1 MLCTYK
7 ILYIFF
13 TLDIMDIVR
22 QVLVASVSVG
32 VWLPLTGYRGIWVGV
47 GGRTA
52 RNPPSTAKLTR
63 ALFDNI
69 IPYNKELTWE

>member
-1 MLCTYK
+1 MV
-7 ILYIFF
+7 
-13 TLDIMDIVR
+13 IVR
-22 QVLVASVSVG
+22 QVFVVSGAAG
-32 VWLPLTGYRGIWVGV
+32 VWHPWTGYRGIWVGV

-52 RNPPSTAKLTR
+52 RNPPSTAKQTR